1 MGYANAPMAMET
13 HFQSQQQAK
22 MVDHTVLP
30 AGVSRLREAINA
42 DSIIRAN
49 HCSSE
54 SGPKKLVP
62 EVYEIPLSES
72 VLDSSKSAF
81 EMSTDELAHVFTL
94 IADGDSANTLIDSVP
109 ATNDFVNLELLVAD
123 SPEYHAFWENP
134 LQPNQNA
141 WDYSIFPG
149 TGIEVYQSEFTPL
162 GAAMQLPSVQHTC
175 NAIQVDPTFDLEIDC
190 STFEVVFQSDD
201 KGRVMPMATAYCLV
215 KSVNNFRCNR
225 FLKCL
230 FDTGGSKSMAHRS
243 VVPFHVPLQ
252 PAPDST
258 LCNTIAGNYQPVGLI
273 TLEDMRFPEFTSN
286 LSVDKH
292 DFLVFEPKCTFDLIL
307 GNDFLTK
314 IGLKIDLE
322 NLELE
327 WLGNKMPMNSRFTQE
342 RLSAAVDCCL
352 IEEEEEDLQNYLAC
366 FAVALDESKYEEMNV
381 NQAIRENC
389 THLDTGQQN
398 DLRSLLFEHYNLF
411 DGTLH
416 TYKGEK
422 MDVELE
428 EGARSVFRR
437 PYPTPRVHLET
448 FKTELLRLADIGV
461 LEKIPGPSAWALPSF
476 AVPKKDG
483 RIRFVSD
490 LRELNKVIKPRDY
503 TLPIIQDLIRQRK
516 GFQFMTKIDLSMMF
530 YSFELTDRAK
540 ELCTINTPFGLFS
553 YTRAPMGLRNS
564 PAFAQAAIEHCL
576 EGLDD
581 VVAYIDDI
589 AIFSDTWEEHVSTL
603 KEVFSRLEK
612 AGFSVNPLKCEF
624 GIAEGDFLGHWMTR
638 DGIKPWKKK
647 VQSVLD
653 LQRPKNASQVRTF
666 IGLINWYRDFWP
678 RRSHLLSPFTQ
689 LIRGLKDKKA
699 PVEWNNHL
707 EKCFQEVKQVVAAD
721 ALCAYPDLNK
731 PFEIFTDASDFQLG
745 AAILQE
751 GRPVAYYSKRLSGP
765 QTRYSTPEK
774 EMLAIVATL
783 QEYRTLLFG
792 AKIRIFTD
800 HKNLTFANLNNQ
812 RVLRWRC
819 FLETFNAEWIYH
831 PGKLNVLADAYSRLP
846 KFDYSGPEE
855 RQEDLSSV
863 PIPFNPDPEA
873 TFPDPEATFESV
885 YEEQFTA
892 LAGDGEFPI
901 HEFQTL
907 MMNLPSTIQN
917 PLRYDWLAETQA
929 SCQALQQRLVEAPT
943 LFHRKPF
950 GRNETKLICYSPT
963 PDDESSLKI
972 VLTDETVDAA
982 VEYFHLLLNHPG
994 LKALSQALSKF
1005 YHPQLSAR
1013 ISAFACDICQKTKIG
1028 DRGYGH
1034 LPPRSVRDLYP
1045 WKQCDVD
1052 LIGPWYVS
1060 TSGRSGKSYE
1070 FYALTAIDRATGYP
1084 DAIIIKRKTSENVAR
1099 KYNELWLSRYP
1110 RPEVCAHDQGGEF
1123 IGPEFQQLL
1132 YDAGIAS
1139 APSTARNPQSN
1150 AIVERLHLTMGNKIR
1165 SQLADANP
1173 RTLTE
1178 AEDIMGRILQ
1188 STLHAIRMTVSE
1200 ATGYAPGTLVFGRD
1214 MIFNEPINFDMES
1227 INQRRQKRVDKDNKR
1242 HNSKRYS
1249 YDYVAGDQVMKRVF
1263 DPAKLEHRWDGPY
1276 PILQVH
1282 VNGNITIRLTPSLRE
1297 RLNIRRVK
1305 PYKQPTPSALQQIE
1319 QPQHLVLSTPNTS
1332 MGFVRRGRMSHC
1344 PYQYH

>member
-175 NAIQVDPTFDLEIDC
+175 NAIQVDPTFDLEIDY

-243 VVPFHVPLQ
+243 VVPSHVPLQ
-252 PAPDST
+252 PAPGST

-314 IGLKIDLE
+314 IGLKIDLG

-366 FAVALDESKYEEMNV
+366 FAVALDESKYEEMHV

-461 LEKIPGPSAWALPSF
+461 LEKIPGPSA
-476 AVPKKDG
+476 
-483 RIRFVSD
+483 
-490 LRELNKVIKPRDY
+490 
-503 TLPIIQDLIRQRK
+503 
-516 GFQFMTKIDLSMMF
+516 
-530 YSFELTDRAK
+530 
-540 ELCTINTPFGLFS
+540 
-553 YTRAPMGLRNS
+553 
-564 PAFAQAAIEHCL
+564 
-576 EGLDD
+576 
-581 VVAYIDDI
+581 
-589 AIFSDTWEEHVSTL
+589 
-603 KEVFSRLEK
+603 
-612 AGFSVNPLKCEF
+612 
-624 GIAEGDFLGHWMTR
+624 
-638 DGIKPWKKK
+638 
-647 VQSVLD
+647 
-653 LQRPKNASQVRTF
+653 
-666 IGLINWYRDFWP
+666 
-678 RRSHLLSPFTQ
+678 
-689 LIRGLKDKKA
+689 
-699 PVEWNNHL
+699 
-707 EKCFQEVKQVVAAD
+707 
-721 ALCAYPDLNK
+721 
-731 PFEIFTDASDFQLG
+731 
-745 AAILQE
+745 
-751 GRPVAYYSKRLSGP
+751 
-765 QTRYSTPEK
+765 
-774 EMLAIVATL
+774 
-783 QEYRTLLFG
+783 
-792 AKIRIFTD
+792 
-800 HKNLTFANLNNQ
+800 
-812 RVLRWRC
+812 
-819 FLETFNAEWIYH
+819 
-831 PGKLNVLADAYSRLP
+831 
-846 KFDYSGPEE
+846 
-855 RQEDLSSV
+855 
-863 PIPFNPDPEA
+863 
-873 TFPDPEATFESV
+873 
-885 YEEQFTA
+885 
-892 LAGDGEFPI
+892 
-901 HEFQTL
+901 
-907 MMNLPSTIQN
+907 
-917 PLRYDWLAETQA
+917 
-929 SCQALQQRLVEAPT
+929 
-943 LFHRKPF
+943 
-950 GRNETKLICYSPT
+950 
-963 PDDESSLKI
+963 
-972 VLTDETVDAA
+972 
-982 VEYFHLLLNHPG
+982 
-994 LKALSQALSKF
+994 
-1005 YHPQLSAR
+1005 
-1013 ISAFACDICQKTKIG
+1013 
-1028 DRGYGH
+1028 
-1034 LPPRSVRDLYP
+1034 
-1045 WKQCDVD
+1045 
-1052 LIGPWYVS
+1052 
-1060 TSGRSGKSYE
+1060 
-1070 FYALTAIDRATGYP
+1070 
-1084 DAIIIKRKTSENVAR
+1084 
-1099 KYNELWLSRYP
+1099 
-1110 RPEVCAHDQGGEF
+1110 
-1123 IGPEFQQLL
+1123 
-1132 YDAGIAS
+1132 
-1139 APSTARNPQSN
+1139 
-1150 AIVERLHLTMGNKIR
+1150 
-1165 SQLADANP
+1165 
-1173 RTLTE
+1173 
-1178 AEDIMGRILQ
+1178 
-1188 STLHAIRMTVSE
+1188 
-1200 ATGYAPGTLVFGRD
+1200 
-1214 MIFNEPINFDMES
+1214 
-1227 INQRRQKRVDKDNKR
+1227 
-1242 HNSKRYS
+1242 
-1249 YDYVAGDQVMKRVF
+1249 
-1263 DPAKLEHRWDGPY
+1263 
-1276 PILQVH
+1276 
-1282 VNGNITIRLTPSLRE
+1282 
-1297 RLNIRRVK
+1297 
-1305 PYKQPTPSALQQIE
+1305 
-1319 QPQHLVLSTPNTS
+1319 
-1332 MGFVRRGRMSHC
+1332 
-1344 PYQYH
+1344 